1 MKYNKLKCLDIKLP
15 YIGLGGWQLG
25 GHGWGKVSEKEM
37 VEAVHRAI
45 DSGIFFFDTAPIY
58 GLGYSE
64 EVLGKSLATER
75 ENVVIA
81 TKVGLVWKKN
91 KTFEKFADSSP
102 ANIRREIDMS
112 LKRLKTDYIDL
123 YQIHWPDPNTPI
135 EDTLGA
141 MEELKE
147 SGKIRCIGCCN
158 FSLELLEEALKYG
171 KIDAIQ
177 VPYNLIDRKIEKDLL
192 PFCKK
197 KGIGVLAY
205 SPIARGFLTG
215 KYDKNT
221 KFELDDHRSWSR
233 DEYFQSEALLKNLT
247 VLEKVKLIAKR
258 LDRTP
263 TQIALRWV
271 LENHGV
277 TVAIFGAKNA
287 AQIAENSVALD
298 FTLSKEDMVFLNEEI
313 QKV

>member
-15 YIGLGGWQLG
+15 CIGLGCWQLG
-25 GHGWGKVSEKEM
+25 GHGWGKVPEKEM

-45 DSGIFFFDTAPIY
+45 NSGIFFFDTAPIY

-64 EVLGKSLATER
+64 EVLGKTLATER
-75 ENVVIA
+75 EKVVIA

-135 EDTLGA
+135 EDTLWA
-141 MEELKE
+141 LEELKE

-158 FSLELLEEALKYG
+158 FSLELLEEVLKYG
-171 KIDAIQ
+171 KIDTIQ

-197 KGIGVLAY
+197 KDIGVLAY

-215 KYDKNT
+215 KYDENT

-233 DEYFQSEALLKNLT
+233 DKYFKSEAFLKNLK
-247 VLEKVKLIAKR
+247 VLDKVKHIAKR

-263 TQIALRWV
+263 AQIALRWV
-271 LENHGV
+271 LENPCV
-277 TVAIFGAKNA
+277 TVAIFGAKNV
-287 AQIAENSVALD
+287 AQVAENIEALD
-298 FTLSKEDMVFLNEEI
+298 FTLSKEDMEFLDEEI
-313 QKV
+313 QK